1 MIKNWKAGLA
11 SLVLSVSMFGAGAAF
26 TSVAQ
31 AQTPGY
37 NQYGSNHNLLWVRSR
52 LEGLIDQLQRDRH
65 DYDGHRVAA
74 IADLQQAR
82 AQLDQ
87 GLQYDHGQRR

>member
-31 AQTPGY
+31 AQTP
-37 NQYGSNHNLLWVRSR
+37 
-52 LEGLIDQLQRDRH
+52 
-65 DYDGHRVAA
+65 
-74 IADLQQAR
+74 
-82 AQLDQ
+82 
-87 GLQYDHGQRR
+87 